1 MFRHLL
7 EIDTKLYE
15 RYLTVEKNIKSASNS
30 FYDSYLDLQ
39 EEFVKMV
46 ASVFD
51 CQIVGRETCGDLLK
65 KEDVKQAFLSV
76 LNVDNHVF
84 DKMQDYTLKVNAHKH
99 KREKN
104 IQIDTIVN
112 YMRIIFDVTTAFA
125 TYKNIEA
132 KGFEANYFV
141 EIFGEYEKEN
151 ASLKLEMNKLRGE
164 LSASVES
171 GKLKDCDIIA
181 YKSLVSQAEI
191 EKLGLEDQN
200 RVLHKQISKLKDI
213 KLSSMEEK
221 LNRTIDLLNQ
231 LTESVVENR
240 AISYAVGDTICGAD
254 RFKTYVDKAKEE
266 LKNE

>member
-1 MFRHLL
+1 MVFWELL
-7 EIDTKLYE
+7 LISKSHSTPPTKSILY
-15 RYLTVEKNIKSASNS
+15 LILKNVIGDSFFISSVTLCWHTKQVWLCVPADSA
-30 FYDSYLDLQ
+30 
-39 EEFVKMV
+39 V
-46 ASVFD
+46 AS
-51 CQIVGRETCGDLLK
+51 
-65 KEDVKQAFLSV
+65 LSITQ
-76 LNVDNHVF
+76 LNVLWFNLSNVF
-84 DKMQDYTLKVNAHKH
+84 NNDVVYIVKNKYEKL
-99 KREKN
+99 REKA
-104 IQIDTIVN
+104 
-112 YMRIIFDVTTAFA
+112 Y
-125 TYKNIEA
+125 
-132 KGFEANYFV
+132 

-151 ASLKLEMNKLRGE
+151 ASLKVEMNKLRGE

-254 RFKTYVDKAKEE
+254 RFKTYVDKAKED
-266 LKNE
+266 LRNE